1 MIIQNKIINLEIE
14 TKMNGKCPA
23 LTEGKISKWR
33 WWRAALLLLCL
44 IPFGSKATNV
54 ALIGSNGNANMAIFL
69 AANGFSVTDF
79 GTSIPSAGTLASYNA
94 VVLLRMD
101 GNSTIANWVNNG
113 GVLVTEWSAAD
124 WAITTAGLLSAT
136 ATMVGSVGTGTSIT
150 FAASSLGNQL
160 GTGLTNPYSDGGA
173 SEFFYNFTGLG
184 GSVQILATRP
194 TNLPAIIA
202 GPSGTGYTFIVGYDW
217 ADGFPSGS
225 SNSGTLLKNILNSGM
240 GGSLPAPANPASV
253 SATYN
258 ILCNGASTQLTATG
272 ASGTVYWYTGSCGG
286 TQVTTG
292 NPVTVTPAASTTYFA
307 RNYNN
312 SQFSAGC
319 ASVSIVV
326 NPRPTVADLQA
337 TGTGIK
343 WYLTQTGGTAL
354 LGTTQLINN
363 QHYWAS
369 QTVNGRESTARFE
382 VTVTMTNP

>member
-1 MIIQNKIINLEIE
+1 MA
-14 TKMNGKCPA
+14 MNERWFA
-23 LTEGKISKWR
+23 QSEGKISKWR
-33 WWRAALLLLCL
+33 SWTAAFLLLCL
-44 IPFGSKATNV
+44 APFGSEATNV
-54 ALIGSNGNANMAIFL
+54 ALIGSNGNANMAIYL

-101 GNSTIANWVNNG
+101 GNSTITNWVNSG

-136 ATMVGSVGTGTSIT
+136 TTAVGAVGGGTSIT

-160 GTGLTNPYSDGGA
+160 GTNLSNPYSDGGA

-184 GSVQILATRP
+184 GSVQVLATRP

-202 GPSGTGYTFIVGYDW
+202 GPSGSGYTFVVGYDW
-217 ADGFPSGS
+217 ADGFPSTS
-225 SNSGTLLKNILNSGM
+225 SNSGILLKNILNSGM
-240 GGSLPAPANPASV
+240 GGSLPAPANPTSI
-253 SATYN
+253 SSTYN
-258 ILCNGASTQLTATG
+258 ILCNGASTQLTANG
-272 ASGTVYWYTGSCGG
+272 AAGTVYWYTGSCGG

-292 NPVTVTPAASTTYFA
+292 NPVTLSPAASTTYYA

-319 ASVSIVV
+319 ASISIVV

-343 WYLTQTGGTAL
+343 WYLTQTGGSAL
-354 LGTTQLINN
+354 STSTQLINN

-369 QTVNGRESTARFE
+369 QTLNGRESTARLE
-382 VTVTMTNP
+382 VVVTMTNP